1 MNTVNQSAEFTSWLS
16 GLKDGV
22 AKAKII
28 VRVKR
33 LQQGNMGDVKHFDGI
48 SEMRID
54 HGPGYR
60 VYFAKEGDTIYLL
73 LCGGDKSSQQ
83 RDIREARRLWA
94 TR

>member
-1 MNTVNQSAEFTSWLS
+1 MYPTGYTLPVNTVNQSAEFTSWLS
-16 GLKDGV
+16 GLRDGV

-54 HGPGYR
+54 HGPG
-60 VYFAKEGDTIYLL
+60 VPGLL
-73 LCGGDKSSQQ
+73 RQGG
-83 RDIREARRLWA
+83 
-94 TR
+94 